1 MSKQN
6 AARRNRALRKI
17 RKAKHVDLEI
27 KSAIEVI
34 LDLLNPDSGYNVAW
48 PSAAAIAKRLKRS
61 RRTVQWYVKAI
72 KEFGIFECV
81 QLPPQKAVAYCE
93 SRFDFCPKLDRCN
106 HHGPNLYIVNSQH
119 PIWDD
124 SKSLPDEVD
133 LHMGEVIQR
142 VKAMRNAKSTSRL
155 ASDPAKQPRQ
165 IADSIPKSNYC
176 LATIRERLLE
186 TRKRLGNDVAS
197 DPLLRD
203 EGNCKWCRE
212 EVLNDV
218 ANDTVND
225 VANDVQV
232 LKLSSVAA
240 DALIAPPP
248 ESFKAVANPSV
259 IESLKGLPSGSP
271 VRVHDAN
278 QTTPPTHHSAGD
290 QAQQS
295 QSEKLIART
304 SAGRSAAME
313 FVGIGCAAPTNFA
326 GTDSCGHQ
334 KFSQGRQHF
343 DLELINT
350 MQRLDGEREEK
361 LRQLAANAANRLD
374 VAREELSK
382 SLLR

>member
-17 RKAKHVDLEI
+17 RKSKHVDLEI

-34 LDLLNPDSGYNVAW
+34 LDLLNGQSDYNVAW
-48 PSAAAIAKRLKRS
+48 PSAATIAARLKRS
-61 RRTVQWYVKAI
+61 RRTGQWYVKTI
-72 KEFGIFECV
+72 KELGIFECI
-81 QLPPQKAVAYCE
+81 QLPPPKAVAYCE
-93 SRFDFCPKLDRCN
+93 SRFGFRPKLDRCN
-106 HHGPNLYIVNSQH
+106 QHGPNLYVVNPQH
-119 PIWDD
+119 PLWNE

-142 VKAMRNAKSTSRL
+142 IKAMRNAKSTSRF
-155 ASDPAKQPRQ
+155 ASDPTKQPRQ
-165 IADSIPKSNYC
+165 IADSIPKRVYC
-176 LATIRERLLE
+176 LATIRERLRE
-186 TRKRLGNDVAS
+186 TIERLGNEFAS
-197 DPLLRD
+197 DEVLSD

-218 ANDTVND
+218 ANDTVNG
-225 VANDVQV
+225 VANDIQV
-232 LKLSSVAA
+232 FKLSSVAA

-295 QSEKLIART
+295 QTGKIIART

-326 GTDSCGHQ
+326 GTDSCGYQ

-343 DLELINT
+343 DLELIYT
-350 MQRLDGEREEK
+350 MERLEGERNEK
-361 LRQLAANAANRLD
+361 LRRLAANAANRLD
-374 VAREELSK
+374 VAREELSE